1 MRAVDVIRKKRDG
14 HALSAQDIAAFVQA
28 ATHGSWPDY
37 QLAALL
43 MAIFLRG
50 MDAAETT
57 ELTRCMTQSGEVL
70 RHDDIA
76 GPKADKHS
84 TGGVS
89 DSTSLV
95 LVPIVAECGVFVPMM
110 SGRAL
115 GHTGGTLDKLE
126 AIPGFRTGLTVDE
139 MRSIL
144 REVGAVMMGQTT
156 QVAPADKKL
165 YALRDVTATVECI
178 PLIAASIMSKKM
190 AEGID
195 ALVLDVKFGGGA
207 FIKDPVQSRLLAQTM
222 VAIGKASGVRTRAVL
237 SAMEAPLGN
246 AIGNALEVIECLQV
260 LRGSGPKD
268 LTELSLQLAARLVQM
283 TDVARTWDEA
293 WEKVNRAW
301 RSGAALERWRRIV
314 ERQGGDPRYIDEP
327 ARLPLAPCRQTVTA
341 PRHGYVTAI
350 EAEPLGRA
358 AMRLGAGR
366 QRAEDRVDHGVGIR
380 LAVRVGDQ
388 VQAGDLLAEI
398 FARSPSE
405 ADQAALVVK
414 QVCHVGEAPM
424 PHEPLV
430 RDVID

>member
-1 MRAVDVIRKKRDG
+1 
-14 HALSAQDIAAFVQA
+14 
-28 ATHGSWPDY
+28 
-37 QLAALL
+37 
-43 MAIFLRG
+43 
-50 MDAAETT
+50 
-57 ELTRCMTQSGEVL
+57 
-70 RHDDIA
+70 
-76 GPKADKHS
+76 
-84 TGGVS
+84 
-89 DSTSLV
+89 
-95 LVPIVAECGVFVPMM
+95 VPIVAECGVFVPMM

-139 MRSIL
+139 MKSIL

-237 SAMEAPLGN
+237 SAMDAPLGN

-341 PRHGYVTAI
+341 PHRGYVTAI
-350 EAEPLGRA
+350 GAEPLGRA